1 MSESSTKPYLIRAIY
16 EWCADNGYT
25 PYLAVTVD
33 ARTIVPR
40 EHVKN
45 GEIVLNVS
53 PLATNGMKLGND
65 FVEFQARFGGRAR
78 DLSVPV
84 ENVTAIYAKETG
96 HGMAF
101 DVPKPLALTPDQV
114 GIESVTETTS
124 PSLIPDEGAKP
135 VLQGLKSIKSL
146 DDNSGPDDNSPPPGG
161 TNQGGTGRPRLT
173 RVK

>member
-25 PYLAVTVD
+25 PFLAVSVD
-33 ARTIVPR
+33 RNTIVPR
-40 EHVKN
+40 QFVKN

-53 PLATNGMKLGND
+53 PLATNAMQLGND
-65 FVEFQARFGGRAR
+65 LIEFQARFGGKPM

-84 ENVTAIYAKETG
+84 DNVTAIYAKETG

-101 DVPKPLALTPDQV
+101 DVPKPLALTDEQMGV
-114 GIESVTETTS
+114 ESENANKS
-124 PSLIPDEGAKP
+124 DLLPDEGAKTP
-135 VLQGLKSIKSL
+135 TQGLKSIKTL
-146 DDNSGPDDNSPPPGG
+146 DDNTSPDDSPVPPKPPARPSGK
-161 TNQGGTGRPRLT
+161 PRLT